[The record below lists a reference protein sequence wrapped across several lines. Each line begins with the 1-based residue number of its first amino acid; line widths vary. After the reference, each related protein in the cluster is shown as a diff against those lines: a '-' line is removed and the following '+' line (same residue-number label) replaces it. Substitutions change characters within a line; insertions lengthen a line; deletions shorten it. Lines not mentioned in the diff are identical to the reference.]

1 MSLINARRLAVAALL
16 LAPLA
21 WVGAFATAQVIG
33 TATAGPDDGSNTD
46 EVIPS
51 IVAVSGW
58 VAPPMWADS
67 VTADEVVGTAAA
79 DSQPATGLDDESY
92 EDGPGRPDVTVS
104 GWVVDAN
111 SWLGQGVRG
120 PQYQGRS
127 AASAEA
133 GTPLVILT
141 DDGSIVFP
149 VQLRPR
155 AGTHASNLQ
164 LTPYAEQRV
173 TVGGRFIEQG
183 QEKAMVI
190 QYVTSDKDPIDE
202 PSNSAVETSDVEIV
216 ARVMGLN
223 SWLGHAESE
232 SRNALGKGTR
242 AGEPLVLVDGA
253 GYVFYPVT
261 RSSPSGPASH
271 DLLLSYV
278 AQDVS
283 VKGTL
288 IQRGRERAV
297 IIDSLAAYAPDTPQ
311 EDLQAVRCQQRDTL
325 AAGFCRK

>member
-1 MSLINARRLAVAALL
+1 MAVLL
-16 LAPLA
+16 LVPLA
-21 WVGAFATAQVIG
+21 WFGALATAQGVG
-33 TATAGPDDGSNTD
+33 TAAAGAQTETGLDNELKTDGRWT
-46 EVIPS
+46 PA
-51 IVAVSGW
+51 VAVSGW

-67 VTADEVVGTAAA
+67 LAANQVVGAAAA
-79 DSQPATGLDDESY
+79 DSQPATWLDDESY
-92 EDGPGRPDVTVS
+92 EDGPGNPDVTVS

-149 VQLRPR
+149 VQLRPP
-155 AGTHASNLQ
+155 AGTHASNLK
-164 LTPYAEQRV
+164 LVAYAEQRV
-173 TVGGRFIEQG
+173 TVGGRLIEQG

-190 QYVTSDKDPIDE
+190 QYVTSDKEPADE

-223 SWLGHAESE
+223 SWLGHARSE
-232 SRNALGKGTR
+232 SRDAVGKGTR

-253 GYVFYPVT
+253 GYVYYPVT

-297 IIDSLAAYAPDTPQ
+297 IIDSLTAYTPDI
-311 EDLQAVRCQQRDTL
+311 AQQSVP
-325 AAGFCRK
+325 AEK

>member
-1 MSLINARRLAVAALL
+1 VAVALLL

-21 WVGAFATAQVIG
+21 WAGSLATAQVVG
-33 TATAGPDDGSNTD
+33 TAAAGARTETGLDNEFKTDGRGTPD
-46 EVIPS
+46 
-51 IVAVSGW
+51 VAVSGW
-58 VAPPMWADS
+58 VAPPTWADS
-67 VTADEVVGTAAA
+67 VSVDQVVGTATA
-79 DSQPATGLDDESY
+79 DSQPPTGLDDESY
-92 EDGPGRPDVTVS
+92 EDGPGTPDVTVS

-120 PQYQGRS
+120 PQYRGRS
-127 AASAEA
+127 VASAEA

-149 VQLRPR
+149 VQLRSP
-155 AGTHASNLQ
+155 AGTHASNLK
-164 LTPYAEQRV
+164 LVAYAEQRV
-173 TVGGRFIEQG
+173 TVGGRLIEQG

-190 QYVTSDKDPIDE
+190 QYVTSDKDPADE
-202 PSNSAVETSDVEIV
+202 PSAAAVETSDVEIV
-216 ARVMGLN
+216 GRIMGLN
-223 SWLGHAESE
+223 SWLGQAESE
-232 SRNALGKGTR
+232 SRNAVGKSTR

-261 RSSPSGPASH
+261 KSSPSGPASH

-297 IIDSLAAYAPDTPQ
+297 IIDSLAAYVPDGQQ
-311 EDLQAVRCQQRDTL
+311 EDVLQA
-325 AAGFCRK
+325 GK